1 MLLKKSLL
9 LISLIFAII
18 AVSSATKYTS
28 FTISGTGCDANRKI
42 TENNGACQS
51 ICTNLY
57 GKIVSTND
65 PSKFGLTAFSD
76 EGCTKLIKQN
86 EVTCLP
92 NNQKF
97 QLLGYDIICISE
109 SSSATTLTTSI
120 GLIIFGMLLSL
131 I

>member
-9 LISLIFAII
+9 LISLIFAIA

-28 FTISGTGCDANRKI
+28 FTISGTGCDANRII
-42 TENNGACQS
+42 TENNGACQT
-51 ICTNLY
+51 ICTGLY
-57 GKIVSTND
+57 GKIVPTND
-65 PSKFGLTAFSD
+65 TSKFDLTAFAD
-76 EGCTKLIKQN
+76 QGCTKIIKQN

-109 SSSATTLTTSI
+109 SSSASTLIGSI
-120 GLIIFGMLLSL
+120 GLIFLGILLSL